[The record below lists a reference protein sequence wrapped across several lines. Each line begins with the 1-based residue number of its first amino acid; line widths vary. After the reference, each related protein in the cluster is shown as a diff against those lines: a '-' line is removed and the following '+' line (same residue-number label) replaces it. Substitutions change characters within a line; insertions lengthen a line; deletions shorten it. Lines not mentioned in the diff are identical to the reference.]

1 MSLPLARM
9 YIDFPP
15 VNDLENKN
23 GDAEPSFNISTQA
36 NLSDSWKPVRAALRY
51 SYQSSHKNKNKSSL
65 YYCVNLLAQYLQFYT
80 NMYFRKFYQDI
91 TDINKDLS

>member
-1 MSLPLARM
+1 MIL
-9 YIDFPP
+9 IFINIIHED
-15 VNDLENKN
+15 KN
-23 GDAEPSFNISTQA
+23 N
-36 NLSDSWKPVRAALRY
+36 
-51 SYQSSHKNKNKSSL
+51 SSL